1 MTVDEVMVRWADDYV
16 AQYGCEVEFSTS
28 KIKTEVMNR
37 GKKEGKNISRG
48 SIMPSDHCYNRANDD
63 PVSFKSNT
71 PLFIYIK
78 RDCYQCVGS
87 KYNYDGLIFCDPN
100 DVNQELVWGYFDNK
114 TRKKVHSPGSILG
127 NSNPDR

>member
-1 MTVDEVMVRWADDYV
+1 MSVDAIMVRWADDYV

-100 DVNQELVWGYFDNK
+100 DVNQVLVWGYFDNK